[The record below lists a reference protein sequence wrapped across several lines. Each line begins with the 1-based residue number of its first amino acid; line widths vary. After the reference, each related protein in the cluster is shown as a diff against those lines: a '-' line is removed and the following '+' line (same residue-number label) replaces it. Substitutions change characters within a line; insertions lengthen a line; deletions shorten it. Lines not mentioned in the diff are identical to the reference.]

1 MHSQEV
7 CAMHREDQLRPSINV
22 GALKCQVHGKVP
34 YDLGRP
40 TSRHRRQLRHALLHA
55 RHHLPVAP
63 VVQRPAAIQIVL
75 SGKEPRFDLQIPR
88 IESIVRNYSRAPSA
102 ASILLAKHRPQQS
115 MATVYGNCCI
125 VRVRH
130 KGTLC
135 NICPPRHPGIHFS
148 RASGLDE
155 THRLPPWA
163 LRTIDWGF
171 APGPSHEAQK
181 TTAAPVSCLH
191 SPLRR
196 STSSLSLFNVRSC
209 PCTCQS
215 RFRRRLNS
223 EERNSAPN
231 WLDEHR
237 MAKMSLSTLPIEAL
251 AEVLAVHLET
261 VSCAVPDGQL
271 RAVASLCRVSQ
282 RLRCAVASTVV

>member
-1 MHSQEV
+1 
-7 CAMHREDQLRPSINV
+7 
-22 GALKCQVHGKVP
+22 
-34 YDLGRP
+34 
-40 TSRHRRQLRHALLHA
+40 
-55 RHHLPVAP
+55 

-135 NICPPRHPGIHFS
+135 NNCPPRHPGIHFS

-196 STSSLSLFNVRSC
+196 STSSLSLFNVRKLPMHLSK
-209 PCTCQS
+209 PLSKTFE
-215 RFRRRLNS
+215 FRRKKFSTKLARRTPNGEDVPLDASNRGVGRGS
-223 EERNSAPN
+223 CRAPR
-231 WLDEHR
+231 D
-237 MAKMSLSTLPIEAL
+237 SF
-251 AEVLAVHLET
+251 
-261 VSCAVPDGQL
+261 
-271 RAVASLCRVSQ
+271 LCR
-282 RLRCAVASTVV
+282 A